1 MYKIEISLKSHQ
13 LLSLKRG
20 VKSLQ
25 QLIRA
30 REKIFFTPIPEK
42 KRILKENWLPKGDE
56 KRRTLD
62 EGVGLSII
70 NNQRFSLSKKG
81 LDQTLLA
88 KTEKERGKGLAPLT
102 SNDVTRLSEAGIER
116 CQRGF
121 ASPLTWN
128 VRPTRGFLPQAVGDW
143 AKIEKTAKYFVVFSS
158 TPVPEQCNRY
168 WLRSSDP
175 FSDRLKLAKRNGE
188 SLFFQSS
195 YGLALPR
202 LQKKWTV
209 LRSPHIDKKSREQ
222 FEWTRCKEKIHIFS
236 TQREVT
242 LYLLSLLRHSEIPGV
257 ELELQLQSL
266 TFFKRTATK

>member
-1 MYKIEISLKSHQ
+1 VT
-13 LLSLKRG
+13 LLSETVVASPPTLNLNMEDL
-20 VKSLQ
+20 S
-25 QLIRA
+25 
-30 REKIFFTPIPEK
+30 PITSSMKPH
-42 KRILKENWLPKGDE
+42 
-56 KRRTLD
+56 
-62 EGVGLSII
+62 
-70 NNQRFSLSKKG
+70 SKKG
-81 LDQTLLA
+81 WSFHL
-88 KTEKERGKGLAPLT
+88 
-102 SNDVTRLSEAGIER
+102 
-116 CQRGF
+116 GF

-143 AKIEKTAKYFVVFSS
+143 AKIEKTAKYFVGLSS
-158 TPVPEQCNRY
+158 TPVPEQCNRS

>member
-1 MYKIEISLKSHQ
+1 MYRIEISLKSHQ
-13 LLSLKRG
+13 LLSLKKG

-30 REKIFFTPIPEK
+30 REKIFFPPIPEN
-42 KRILKENWLPKGDE
+42 KRILKENRLPMEDE
-56 KRRTLD
+56 KGRNLD

-88 KTEKERGKGLAPLT
+88 KTEKERG
-102 SNDVTRLSEAGIER
+102 
-116 CQRGF
+116 RGF
-121 ASPLTWN
+121 ASPLIWN
-128 VRPTRGFLPQAVGDW
+128 VRPTRGFLPQPVRGC
-143 AKIEKTAKYFVVFSS
+143 AKIEKPAKDFVGLSS
-158 TPVPEQCNRY
+158 NPVPEQCNRY

-175 FSDRLKLAKRNGE
+175 FSDRLGLAKRKGE

-195 YGLALPR
+195 HGLALPR
-202 LQKKWTV
+202 LKKKWTV

-257 ELELQLQSL
+257 ELELQLHFL